1 MVRTFSSLSLQQQNA
16 ASSALSIME
25 NTAIFIKKMLRTI
38 EIIPRKQFDDEI
50 ESSMPVT

>member
-1 MVRTFSSLSLQQQNA
+1 
-16 ASSALSIME
+16 ME